1 MKDQSKQ
8 KLSIIVPMY
17 NEAQCINAF
26 FQRLLDVIAPLN
38 YTCEIICVDDGST
51 DATCALIKPWISIN
65 PNIKVIRLTR
75 NFGKERAL
83 AAGIDHASGDAVIPI
98 DADLQDP
105 PEVIPDLLEKWREG
119 FKMVIASRSSRPGD
133 TRFKRL
139 SALGFYRI
147 MNHFSEMALPANA
160 GDFRLMDRCVVDAL
174 KQLPERTRF
183 HKGLFAWLG
192 FETATVYYARPERVM
207 GQTKWHYWKLW
218 NYALEGIF
226 SFSTAP
232 LKLWTYVGIT
242 TAFAGFMYAIYTVV
256 RTLTLGIDIPGYAS
270 LLVILLILNGFCLIG
285 IGVLGEYIGRI
296 FIEVKQRP
304 LYLIDSIQQTQ
315 ENSQIEFIDLS
326 IPTRAHVNRK
336 VS

>member
-1 MKDQSKQ
+1 MKHQAKQ
-8 KLSIIVPMY
+8 KLSIVVPMF
-17 NEAQCINAF
+17 NEAPCIDAF
-26 FQRLLDVIAPLN
+26 FQRLLDVMASLKHT
-38 YTCEIICVDDGST
+38 YEIICIDDGST
-51 DATCALIKPWISIN
+51 DATCEMIKPWISIN
-65 PNIKVIRLTR
+65 PNIKIIRLTR

-83 AAGIDHASGDAVIPI
+83 AAGIDHATGDAVIPI

-105 PEVIPDLLEKWREG
+105 PEVIPELLEKWLEG
-119 FKMVIASRSSRPGD
+119 FKMVIAARSSRPGD

-139 SALGFYRI
+139 SALSFYRI
-147 MNHFSEMALPANA
+147 MNCFSEMVLPANA

-183 HKGLFAWLG
+183 HKGLFAWIG
-192 FETATVYYARPERVM
+192 FETATVYYSRPERES
-207 GQTKWHYWKLW
+207 GQTKWQYWKLW

-232 LKLWTYVGIT
+232 LKLWTYVGVT
-242 TAFAGFMYAIYTVV
+242 TAFAGFIYAIYTVL
-256 RTLTLGIDIPGYAS
+256 RTLMLGIDVPGYAS

-304 LYLIDSIQQTQ
+304 LYLIDSIQQNQDPVQVEPIRLLT
-315 ENSQIEFIDLS
+315 
-326 IPTRAHVNRK
+326 PKHTHVNRK
-336 VS
+336 IN

>member
-1 MKDQSKQ
+1 MKNQPKQ
-8 KLSIIVPMY
+8 KLSIVVPMY
-17 NEAQCINAF
+17 NEAQCIDAF

-38 YTCEIICVDDGST
+38 FTYEIICVDDGST

-133 TRFKRL
+133 THLKRL
-139 SALGFYRI
+139 SASSFYRI

-174 KQLPERTRF
+174 KRLPERTRF

-232 LKLWTYVGIT
+232 LKLWTYVRVHRLHLCNLYRSPH
-242 TAFAGFMYAIYTVV
+242 ADVWYRRA
-256 RTLTLGIDIPGYAS
+256 RLCIPACHP
-270 LLVILLILNGFCLIG
+270 VDTKRILFNRHWRA
-285 IGVLGEYIGRI
+285 GRI
-296 FIEVKQRP
+296 HRQDIHRGETTP
-304 LYLIDSIQQTQ
+304 T
-315 ENSQIEFIDLS
+315 LS
-326 IPTRAHVNRK
+326 DRFDRTESGRDTN
-336 VS
+336 